1 MSCWSLNTDYAT
13 NGRYICGIVAAQGD
27 IYRGFR
33 SGPTTGRKKLQKR
46 TARAVSIIYI
56 VRTIQRILR
65 IFIGDNQ
72 MTNAFVV
79 KEAEVGFDYSAEAEL
94 FPARNRK
101 SRRQPVGYRRFAHAA
116 DAVRFAIEEL
126 PSEFLLGANL
136 EVDEERYDGPGIRR
150 LYQSMNYPLVRR
162 GAA

>member
-1 MSCWSLNTDYAT
+1 MEA
-13 NGRYICGIVAAQGD
+13 IVSVRIGSVCITVTGARRNKRRVRLYRQG
-27 IYRGFR
+27 
-33 SGPTTGRKKLQKR
+33 
-46 TARAVSIIYI
+46 
-56 VRTIQRILR
+56 
-65 IFIGDNQ
+65 
-72 MTNAFVV
+72 
-79 KEAEVGFDYSAEAEL
+79 YSAEAEL

-101 SRRQPVGYRRFAHAA
+101 SRRQPIGYRRFAHAA
-116 DAVRFAIEEL
+116 DAVHFAIEEL